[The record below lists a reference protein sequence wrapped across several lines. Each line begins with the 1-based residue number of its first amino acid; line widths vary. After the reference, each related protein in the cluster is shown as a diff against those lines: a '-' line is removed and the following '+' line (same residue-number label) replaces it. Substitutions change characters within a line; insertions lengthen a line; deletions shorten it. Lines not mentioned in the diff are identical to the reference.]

1 MVVGNGQ
8 NQTFIGVS
16 IYPKRLNTVSSVE
29 NPITYFDSTGQVSK
43 SKGVVFSSL
52 ITIDCE

>member
-16 IYPKRLNTVSSVE
+16 IYPKRLYTVSPVE